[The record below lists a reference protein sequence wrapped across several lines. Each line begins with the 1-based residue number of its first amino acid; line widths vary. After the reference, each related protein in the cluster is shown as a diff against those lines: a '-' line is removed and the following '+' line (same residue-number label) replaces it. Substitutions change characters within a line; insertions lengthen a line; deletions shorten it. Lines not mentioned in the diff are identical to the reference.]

1 MNLDPRN
8 LVKPSQPRD
17 YYVGVDLGQKRDYT
31 VVGVVEK
38 KDRHITLRQVK
49 RFPLGTEYTT
59 ILDYLNRVQEK
70 FQSVRGFYID
80 QTGVGEVFVE
90 NATKHGLHNVQ
101 GIVLTM
107 PMKQEVMT
115 AIKQTMQEKRLHFP
129 HDSELE
135 NEMNGEIA
143 EITSTGKTKFYHR
156 SGTHDD
162 RLWAVGLA
170 AYGARHDITP
180 YHPVVVL
187 GGPKDIFGRSKKKD
201 WTDWVKK
208 IRGDTLDGVRNH
220 LSMTGFNIR
229 DWSLPRL
236 RKGVIHEAPQPVRS
250 LGYENQQG
258 NEPRRMC
265 PVCWTGY
272 IYQQGTGSPCG
283 HVKADG
289 TIVP

>member
-70 FQSVRGFYID
+70 FQTLRGFYID

-90 NATKHGLHNVQ
+90 NATKHGLHSVQ
-101 GIVLTM
+101 GLVLTM

-129 HDSELE
+129 RDSELE

-143 EITSTGKTKFYHR
+143 ELTSTGKTKFYHR

-162 RLWAVGLA
+162 RLWAVALA
-170 AYGARHDITP
+170 VYGARHDVVT
-180 YHPVVVL
+180 YHPVAIPGRHV
-187 GGPKDIFGRSKKKD
+187 GYIGPRIER
-201 WTDWVKK
+201 W
-208 IRGDTLDGVRNH
+208 
-220 LSMTGFNIR
+220 
-229 DWSLPRL
+229 RL
-236 RKGVIHEAPQPVRS
+236 RPGGRPPTPLPDEPATLFRAGHLWCLACGQPFTTR
-250 LGYENQQG
+250 
-258 NEPRRMC
+258 PHR
-265 PVCWTGY
+265 
-272 IYQQGTGSPCG
+272 CG
-283 HVKADG
+283 KPPG
-289 TIVP
+289 